1 MSSHNY
7 VVAYVG
13 IGAKLTEQPVI
24 TKGEKELVQRTP
36 SSAAQRALCELLSCC
51 FLISPEMGSKKILL
65 HSLETHIARSYAGT
79 IFGDLPQCLSVVANN
94 RSGYLIY
101 CPNQD
106 PSENERGSYNNCAGK
121 TDITWNCPRL
131 GCVATLIIIP
141 GHLSSVQGQGRL
153 CDG

>member
-1 MSSHNY
+1 
-7 VVAYVG
+7 
-13 IGAKLTEQPVI
+13 
-24 TKGEKELVQRTP
+24 
-36 SSAAQRALCELLSCC
+36 
-51 FLISPEMGSKKILL
+51 MGSKKILL

-131 GCVATLIIIP
+131 GCVATLVIIP
-141 GHLSSVQGQGRL
+141 GHLSSVQVQGQGRL
-153 CDG
+153 CDGQS